1 MTGAKWTNRQGDGSA
16 PTGLGDG
23 TQVRKRASATKRKK
37 RKERKLCEC
46 EADGCLT
53 LSESLIR
60 WELRAE
66 RDTKRQ
72 RRGKRNLNSLVFLMH
87 SFRLPERGWN
97 SWNMPED
104 QKWNC
109 WQVQTEDGLCSSCSA
124 LVIDPKYPKGP
135 KSWEAVTPPVGLLFG
150 VLGSS
155 VGQRAFT
162 EFIYCVWAH
171 SEEKLQQPGALN
183 SQWGIN

>member
-1 MTGAKWTNRQGDGSA
+1 MRSRWMSY
-16 PTGLGDG
+16 
-23 TQVRKRASATKRKK
+23 
-37 RKERKLCEC
+37 
-46 EADGCLT
+46 T
-53 LSESLIR
+53 LWSLIR

-72 RRGKRNLNSLVFLMH
+72 RRGKRNWNSLVFLMH

-97 SWNMPED
+97 SSNMPED

-109 WQVQTEDGLCSSCSA
+109 WQVQTGVCAPAVEPSSLTPNTEHKQELS
-124 LVIDPKYPKGP
+124 GP
-135 KSWEAVTPPVGLLFG
+135 RGAVKPPVGLLFG

-162 EFIYCVWAH
+162 EFILCVSSVRGKATTRC
-171 SEEKLQQPGALN
+171 SKQPVRNKL
-183 SQWGIN
+183 INKCN

>member
-16 PTGLGDG
+16 PTGLGNG
-23 TQVRKRASATKRKK
+23 TQVKKRASAAKREERK
-37 RKERKLCEC
+37 KERKLCEC

-97 SWNMPED
+97 SSNMPED

-109 WQVQTEDGLCSSCSA
+109 WQVQTGVCAPAVEPFSLTPNTEHKQELS
-124 LVIDPKYPKGP
+124 GP
-135 KSWEAVTPPVGLLFG
+135 RGAVKPPVGLLFA

-162 EFIYCVWAH
+162 EFIYCVWAQ
-171 SEEKLQQPGALN
+171 SEEKL
-183 SQWGIN
+183 